1 MRKTPSQTDIEERKG
16 IWQGIRWW
24 MNYRGLTPREL
35 AQRTKYPQDRLE
47 RGIRGEPEPIK
58 HALLDF
64 VYALN
69 PPSGRGK
76 FYEEGYD
83 ILTDDE
89 LKALLKP
96 PPPRQGNFWDD

>member
-1 MRKTPSQTDIEERKG
+1 MRKTPSQTDIEERRE

-24 MNYRGLTPREL
+24 MNKRRLTSGEL
-35 AQRTKYPQDRLE
+35 AYQTQYPQDRLE

-58 HALLDF
+58 HALLAF

-69 PPSGRGK
+69 PPRARGR
-76 FYEEGYD
+76 FYEEEYE

-96 PPPRQGNFWDD
+96 LPPRQGSYL